1 MPIPRTLKDLIY
13 AKTGIAIDLDS
24 LVSDPDGQTLIASLM
39 ALVAKSDGGVSP
51 DEITRM
57 VELLRDRFR
66 LQPGEALSLIT
77 RATEEVADRIHL
89 DELLRSVNDDLALH
103 HKEELLLMLLHVIAA
118 DDQKD
123 VAEMK
128 FLASIVEGLK
138 IPEKVMA
145 NVYARY
151 FDERKN
157 TTV

>member
-1 MPIPRTLKDLIY
+1 MKLKDLIY
-13 AKTGIAIDLDS
+13 AKTGIAVDLGS
-24 LVSDPDGQTLIASLM
+24 LVSDPNGQTLIASLM

-51 DEITRM
+51 DEMTRM

-66 LQPGEALSLIT
+66 LQPGEALNLVT
-77 RATEEVADRIHL
+77 RATDEVADAINL
-89 DELLRSVNDDLALH
+89 DELLRSVNDDLALQ

-128 FLASIVEGLK
+128 FLAAVVEGLK
-138 IPEKVMA
+138 IPEKIMA

-151 FDERKN
+151 FDERKK

>member
-1 MPIPRTLKDLIY
+1 MSMKLKDLIY
-13 AKTGIAIDLDS
+13 AKTGIAIDPGS
-24 LVSDPDGQTLIASLM
+24 LASDPNGQTLIASLM

-57 VELLRDRFR
+57 VELLRDRFG
-66 LQPGEALSLIT
+66 LQPGEALNMIT
-77 RATEEVADRIHL
+77 RATDEVADTINL
-89 DELLRSVNDDLALH
+89 DELLRSVNDDLALQ

-128 FLASIVEGLK
+128 FLSAVVEGLK
-138 IPEKVMA
+138 VPEKVMA

-151 FDERKN
+151 FDERKRN
-157 TTV
+157 IV

>member
-1 MPIPRTLKDLIY
+1 MSMKLKDLIY
-13 AKTGIAIDLDS
+13 AKTGIAIDLGS
-24 LVSDPDGQTLIASLM
+24 LASDPNGQTLIASLM

-51 DEITRM
+51 DEMTRM
-57 VELLRDRFR
+57 VELLRDRFG
-66 LQPGEALSLIT
+66 LQPGEALNMIT
-77 RATEEVADRIHL
+77 RAIDDVAHTIKL
-89 DELLRSVNDDLALH
+89 DELLRSVNDDLALQ

-128 FLASIVEGLK
+128 FLSAVVDGLK
-138 IPEKVMA
+138 VPEKIMA

-151 FDERKN
+151 FDERKR

>member
-1 MPIPRTLKDLIY
+1 MSMKLKDLIY
-13 AKTGIAIDLDS
+13 AKTGIAIDLSS
-24 LVSDPDGQTLIASLM
+24 LASDPNGQTLIASLM

-51 DEITRM
+51 EEMARM
-57 VELLRDRFR
+57 VTLLRNRFG
-66 LQPGEALSLIT
+66 LQPGEALNMIT
-77 RATEEVADRIHL
+77 RAIDEVAHTTNL
-89 DELLRSVNDDLALH
+89 DQLLRSVNDDLALQ

-128 FLASIVEGLK
+128 FLSAVVDGLK
-138 IPEKVMA
+138 VPEKIMA

-151 FDERKN
+151 FDERKR

>member
-1 MPIPRTLKDLIY
+1 MSMKLKDLIY
-13 AKTGIAIDLDS
+13 AKTGIAIDLGS
-24 LVSDPDGQTLIASLM
+24 LASDPNGQTLIASLM

-57 VELLRDRFR
+57 VELLRDRFG
-66 LQPGEALSLIT
+66 LQPGEALNMIT
-77 RATEEVADRIHL
+77 RATDEVADTINL
-89 DELLRSVNDDLALH
+89 DELLRSVNDDLALQ

-128 FLASIVEGLK
+128 FLSAVVEGLK
-138 IPEKVMA
+138 VPEKIMA

-151 FDERKN
+151 FDERKR
-157 TTV
+157 TSL

>member
-1 MPIPRTLKDLIY
+1 MKLKDLIY
-13 AKTGIAIDLDS
+13 AKTGIAIDLGS
-24 LVSDPDGQTLIASLM
+24 LASDPNGQTLIASLM

-51 DEITRM
+51 DEMTRM
-57 VELLRDRFR
+57 VELLRDRFG
-66 LQPGEALSLIT
+66 LQPGEALNMIT
-77 RATEEVADRIHL
+77 RAIDDVAHTIKL
-89 DELLRSVNDDLALH
+89 DELLRSVNDDLALQ

-128 FLASIVEGLK
+128 FLSAVVDGLK
-138 IPEKVMA
+138 VPEKIMA

-151 FDERKN
+151 FDERKR